1 VATEEPQISGLA
13 GRYATALFELAQEE
27 RAIETVERDFTTL
40 KALIDGSPDLRL
52 LVRAPVFSRTEQ
64 EKGMD
69 AILRR
74 MEAAPLTV
82 RFVLLLASKGRLFA
96 LMDVVR
102 AFELLAAKLRGEV
115 RAQVTS
121 ARALSDAEVSELK
134 AILKSKLGR
143 DARLDAKVDPSL
155 LGGLVVKVGSRMID
169 SSLRTKLD
177 GLRTAMRGQ

>member
-1 VATEEPQISGLA
+1 VATEEPLISGLA

-27 RAIETVERDFTTL
+27 RGVETVERDFGTL
-40 KALIDGSPDLRL
+40 KALIAGSPDLTL
-52 LVRAPVFSRTEQ
+52 LVRAPVFSRKEQ

-82 RFVLLLASKGRLFA
+82 RFVLLLASKGRLFI
-96 LMDVVR
+96 LSDVMH
-102 AFELLAAKLRGEV
+102 AFELLAAKQRGEV
-115 RAQVTS
+115 HAHVTS
-121 ARALSDAEVSELK
+121 ARPLSDQEVVELK

-143 DARLDAKVDPSL
+143 EARLDAKVDPSL

-177 GLRTAMRGQ
+177 GLRAAMRGQ